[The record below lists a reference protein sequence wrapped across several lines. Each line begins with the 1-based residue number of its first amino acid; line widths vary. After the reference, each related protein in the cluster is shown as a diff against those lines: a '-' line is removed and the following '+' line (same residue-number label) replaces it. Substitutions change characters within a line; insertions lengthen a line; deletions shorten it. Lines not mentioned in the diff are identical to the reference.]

1 MPDGFAHC
9 ENLVRAG
16 DKDRW
21 LASLF
26 APGERRA
33 HLYALYAFNLEVAR
47 VRELAREPMA
57 GEIRLQWWREVIAG
71 TRPGEAAAHPVA
83 AVLLETVAR
92 FGLPVQTFLDLV
104 EARAF
109 DLYNDPMPTLDAFA
123 GYGRRTASGLIALA
137 AQVLDRAHAGVA
149 DAAGP
154 AGIAYA
160 TAGLLR
166 AFALHASRG
175 QLYLPADVLERHGV
189 STSDVFAGRATDPLR
204 AALAELRAFA
214 RGNLAAFAARRGA
227 LPAAVAPAFLPVA
240 LVPAYLD
247 RMERR
252 DYDPF
257 TTPVEVPQWRRQW
270 LLWRAARMWS

>member
-1 MPDGFAHC
+1 MPDNFAYC

-26 APGERRA
+26 APADRRA
-33 HLYALYAFNLEVAR
+33 HLHALYAFNLEVAR

-71 TRPGEAAAHPVA
+71 TRPGEAAANPVA
-83 AVLLETVAR
+83 AALVETVAR
-92 FGLPVQTFLDLV
+92 HGLPVQTLLDLV

-123 GYGRRTASGLIALA
+123 GYGRRTASGLIDLA
-137 AQVLDRAHAGVA
+137 ARVLDPDHFVSEL
-149 DAAGP
+149 AGP

-160 TAGLLR
+160 TTGLLR
-166 AFALHASRG
+166 AVALHASRG
-175 QLYLPADVLERHGV
+175 QIYLPADVLARHGV
-189 STSDVFAGRATDPLR
+189 DVSDILAGRTTDALR
-204 AALAELRAFA
+204 AALAQLRGFA
-214 RGNLAAFAARRGA
+214 RAQFDLFATGRASLSSA
-227 LPAAVAPAFLPVA
+227 TAPGFLSVA
-240 LVPAYLD
+240 LAPAYLN

-270 LLWRAARMWS
+270 ILWRAARKP

>member
-1 MPDGFAHC
+1 MPDNIAYC

-26 APGERRA
+26 APADPRA
-33 HLYALYAFNLEVAR
+33 HLHALYAFNLEVAR

-71 TRPGEAAAHPVA
+71 TRPGDAAANPVA
-83 AVLLETVAR
+83 AALMETIAR
-92 FGLPVQTFLDLV
+92 YGLPLQTFLDLI

-109 DLYNDPMPTLDAFA
+109 DLYNDPMPSLDAFA
-123 GYGRRTASGLIALA
+123 GYGRRTAAGLIELA
-137 AQVLDRAHAGVA
+137 ARVLARDHGVGELAG
-149 DAAGP
+149 AAGL
-154 AGIAYA
+154 AYA
-160 TAGLLR
+160 STGLLR

-175 QLYLPADVLERHGV
+175 QIYLPADVLARHGADV
-189 STSDVFAGRATDPLR
+189 SDILAGRTTDALR
-204 AALAELRAFA
+204 AALAELRGYA
-214 RGNLAAFAARRGA
+214 REQLDLFAARRRS
-227 LPAAVAPAFLPVA
+227 LPSAPAPAFLSVA
-240 LVPAYLD
+240 LVPAYLN
-247 RMERR
+247 RMGRR

-270 LLWRAARMWS
+270 ALWRAARRAP